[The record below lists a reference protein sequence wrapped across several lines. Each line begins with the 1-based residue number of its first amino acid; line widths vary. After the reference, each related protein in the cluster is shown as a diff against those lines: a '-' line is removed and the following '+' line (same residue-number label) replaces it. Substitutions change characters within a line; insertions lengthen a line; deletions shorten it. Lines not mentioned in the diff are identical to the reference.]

1 MSVPK
6 INKDLYVGD
15 TGKKLSDIKTNAD
28 DISNIGTIYNSDK
41 TNISVKANSTNI
53 ICSITLQPGAYV
65 IVGTFH
71 YEGSDLRYYLTLYSK
86 SISAYDNAGYVD
98 CTISDILYIGTQT
111 TINLYL
117 WPSKSFT
124 VKNSN
129 IRAVRIR

>member
-6 INKDLYVGD
+6 IDKDLYVGD

-41 TNISVKANSTNI
+41 TNISVNANSTNI
-53 ICSITLQPGAYV
+53 ICSITLQPGTYV
-65 IVGTFH
+65 IVGAFH

-98 CTISDILYIGTQT
+98 STISDIFYIGTQT